1 MDYNNSDY
9 TWMEAPNPPPENR
22 KPEWRCP
29 VGLLLVLL
37 CITVVATLM
46 LTFTLTASWV
56 RAQDSIIIEQQQQAI
71 EKLQESLQDIE
82 DVGSTGEFGKLEML
96 AKILDYFSYYS
107 NDFDKEEML
116 NAVLRAY
123 TQATGDLYADY
134 LTEEEYAAQMS
145 DNLGEN
151 VGIGVSFAQE
161 SVVISGQE
169 WLTYNIISIFKDA
182 PAASSNL
189 RVGDR
194 IYAIQVDGVFKSIA
208 ELGGYNQ
215 ALATIRGEAGTT
227 ATLLALREADNGEY
241 EIIESSIVRAAYT
254 AESVNYRVSET
265 DSKVGIVHLS
275 EFDLQTP
282 KLFKEAVL
290 ALQAKG
296 VEYFIFDMR
305 YNLGGDIQSV
315 RAVLSYL
322 LDEGDLILS
331 AVNNTG
337 DDAGTIYAGAVDHT
351 GNYAESCTVAPN
363 EVGMFANLKMVVLCN
378 ESTASSAEIFTAGL
392 RDNKNVTIIGQK
404 TYGKGILQRYVS
416 LSDMTAGVYDGYVKM
431 TMFAYVTACGVS
443 FHGIGISPTEGYE
456 VALSDEAKEYNFY
469 LIPENLDN
477 QLQKAIEAVKSK

>member
-9 TWMEAPNPPPENR
+9 AWMEAPNPPPKNR

-56 RAQDSIIIEQQQQAI
+56 RAQDSIIIGQQQQTI
-71 EKLQESLQDIE
+71 EKLQETLKAE
-82 DVGSTGEFGKLEML
+82 GEFDKLEVL
-96 AKILDYFSYYS
+96 AKILNYYSYYS
-107 NDFDKEEML
+107 DDFNEEEML

-123 TQATGDLYADY
+123 TYATGDLYADY
-134 LTEEEYAAQMS
+134 FTEEEYAELMS
-145 DNLGEN
+145 DNRGEN
-151 VGIGVSFAQE
+151 VGIGVSFVKE
-161 SVVISGQE
+161 SIVVNGQE
-169 WLTYNIISIFKDA
+169 WLTYNITAIFKNS

-194 IYAIQVDGVFKSIA
+194 IYAIEVDGVFKTIA
-208 ELGGYNQ
+208 ELGGYDQ
-215 ALATIRGEAGTT
+215 ALNIIRGEAGTI
-227 ATLLALREADNGEY
+227 ATLLMLRQSANEEY
-241 EIIESSIVRAAYT
+241 ETIESSIMRAAYT
-254 AESVNYRVSET
+254 AESVTYRVLET
-265 DSKVGIVHLS
+265 DSKVGVVHLS

-282 KLFKEAVL
+282 KQFKEAVL
-290 ALQAKG
+290 ALQEKG
-296 VEYFIFDMR
+296 VEYFIFDVR
-305 YNLGGDIQSV
+305 NNPGGDVQSV

-322 LDEGDLILS
+322 LNEGDLILS
-331 AVNNTG
+331 TVNNKG
-337 DDAGTIYAGAVDHT
+337 NDAGSIYAGAVDHT
-351 GNYAESCTVAPN
+351 GNYAESCTVFPN

-378 ESTASSAEIFTAGL
+378 QNTASSAEIFTGSL
-392 RDNKNVTIIGQK
+392 RDNKNVTIIGET

-443 FHGIGISPTEGYE
+443 FHNIGIAPTEGYE
-456 VALSDEAKEYNFY
+456 VALSEEAKEYHFY
-469 LIPENLDN
+469 LIPEELDN

>member
-9 TWMEAPNPPPENR
+9 TWMELPNPPPKNR

-29 VGLLLVLL
+29 VGLLLVIL
-37 CITVVATLM
+37 CIAVVATVM

-56 RAQDSIIIEQQQQAI
+56 RAQDSIIIEQQQQSI
-71 EKLQESLQDIE
+71 EKLQESLLD
-82 DVGSTGEFGKLEML
+82 TGEFGKLEML
-96 AKILDYFSYYS
+96 AKILDYYSYYS
-107 NDFDKEEML
+107 NDFDEEEML

-123 TQATGDLYADY
+123 TYATGDRYADY
-134 LTEEEYAAQMS
+134 FTEEEYAAHMQE
-145 DNLGEN
+145 NRGES
-151 VGIGVSFAQE
+151 VGIGVSFVQE
-161 SVVISGQE
+161 SVVINGQE
-169 WLTYNIISIFKDA
+169 WLTYNIIAIFKNS

-189 RVGDR
+189 REGDR
-194 IYAIQVDGVFKSIA
+194 IYAVQVDGVFKSIA
-208 ELGGYNQ
+208 ELGGYTK
-215 ALATIRGEAGTT
+215 ALEIIRGEAGTT
-227 ATLLALREADNGEY
+227 ATLLSLRQADNGEY

-254 AESVNYRVSET
+254 SESVTYKVSKT

-296 VEYFIFDMR
+296 VEYFIFDVR
-305 YNLGGDIQSV
+305 NNLGGDVQSV

-322 LDEGDLILS
+322 LNEGDLILS

-337 DDAGTIYAGAVDHT
+337 NDAGTIYAGAVDHT

-378 ESTASSAEIFTAGL
+378 ENTASSAEIFTAGL
-392 RDNKNVTIIGQK
+392 RDNKNITIIGQK
-404 TYGKGILQRYVS
+404 TYGKGILQRYIS

-431 TMFAYVTACGVS
+431 TMFAYVTACGVT
-443 FHGIGISPTEGYE
+443 FHDIGIAPTEGYE
-456 VALSDEAKEYNFY
+456 VVLSDEAKEYNFY

-477 QLQKAIEAVKSK
+477 QLQKAIDAVKSK